1 MGPAAMAKATGVS
14 TDSLRHYERLG
25 LLPGVPRSANGYR
38 HYSPAAVRRV
48 LLIQRALVVG
58 FSLVDLQRIL
68 ATRDRGGTPCAAVRA
83 LVGARLAALD
93 ARISELLELR
103 DDLRRVLSGIGG
115 WRGRRPGSQPTCS
128 NRSAGGRRSSAPGS
142 GESVDPESRRGAAS
156 FDTSCSAG
164 LA

>member
-38 HYSPAAVRRV
+38 RYSPAAVRRV

-68 ATRDRGGTPCAAVRA
+68 ATRDPGGTPCAAVRA
-83 LVGARLAALD
+83 LVGACLAALD

-103 DDLRRVLSGIGG
+103 DDLRRVLKEWDRRLARTPPGQPAHLLESL
-115 WRGRRPGSQPTCS
+115 GRRTPIERARQRRIRQSGKSP
-128 NRSAGGRRSSAPGS
+128 RSG
-142 GESVDPESRRGAAS
+142 VI
-156 FDTSCSAG
+156 
-164 LA
+164 